1 MVRSLSNEE
10 LVILIKN
17 GENEA
22 DNMLQLWEQNNGLI
36 YKIAKKYT
44 GFAELC
50 DLMQEAYL
58 GLCEAVRFFDCSKG
72 FAFTT
77 YLGYWIK
84 QKITRYIDECCHT
97 VRIPSHTTGLI
108 WKYRK
113 ARNNYEKHFGKEPSK
128 AEICSILGIGY
139 ERYEQLQKDIRI
151 GQIGSLDAPVE
162 GKEEQ
167 MSILDVLSSM
177 EDLEE
182 DVIRAVDAEQ
192 MAREIWI
199 AVDDLPEKQAAA
211 IRLRFQEGMTLKEVG
226 SVIGVNTDRVRQIQ
240 NEGIRKLRQRS
251 RHYHYRRYYEEYL
264 SPAPIHHVGL
274 SRFRQTWT
282 SEVEW
287 ETLGY

>member
-1 MVRSLSNEE
+1 MRSLSNEE
-10 LVILIKN
+10 LVILIKT
-17 GENEA
+17 GKNESN
-22 DNMLQLWEQNNGLI
+22 NMLRLWEQNSGLA

-72 FAFTT
+72 SAFVT

-84 QKITRYIDECCHT
+84 NKIIRYIEECCQT
-97 VRIPSHTTGLI
+97 VRLPSHTAGMIL
-108 WKYRK
+108 KYQK
-113 ARNNYEKHFGKEPSK
+113 ARTEYEKRFGEEPSK

-162 GKEEQ
+162 GEEEP
-167 MSILDVLSSM
+167 MSILDELSSS

-182 DVIRAVDAEQ
+182 DVIRAVDAER
-192 MAREIWI
+192 MAREVWI

-211 IRLRFQEGMTLKEVG
+211 IRLRFQDGMTLKEAG
-226 SVIGVNTDRVRQIQ
+226 SVIGVSTDRARQIQ

-282 SEVEW
+282 SEVER
-287 ETLGY
+287 EALGY

>member
-22 DNMLQLWEQNNGLI
+22 DNMLKLWEQNEKLI
-36 YKIAKKYT
+36 YKFAKKYT

-77 YLGYWIK
+77 YLRYWIK
-84 QKITRYIDECCHT
+84 HKITRYIDECCHT
-97 VRIPSHTTGLI
+97 IRIPSNTAELI
-108 WKYRK
+108 YKYRK
-113 ARNNYEKHFGKEPSK
+113 VKNDYEKRFGKEPSK
-128 AEICSILGIGY
+128 KEICSILGIGY
-139 ERYEQLQKDIRI
+139 ERYEQLQKDIQI
-151 GQIGSLDAPVE
+151 GQIGSLDAPID
-162 GKEEQ
+162 GQEEQ
-167 MSILDVLSSM
+167 MSILDVLSST

-182 DVIRAVDAEQ
+182 DVIRAIDAEQ

-199 AVDDLPEKQAAA
+199 AVDDLPEKQAAT
-211 IRLRFQEGMTLKEVG
+211 IRLRFQEGMTLKEAG
-226 SVIGVNTDRVRQIQ
+226 SVIGVNKDRVRQIQ

-251 RHYHYRRYYEEYL
+251 GRYHYRRYYEEYL

-287 ETLGY
+287 EALGY